1 MYKHI
6 EILNFITF
14 GCIDS
19 LIKWTIPVSV
29 LYHDIELPLPPS
41 PSSGLLSCL
50 LTLALFVLE
59 KGYVNG
65 KRRIVGQLNYFFPQ
79 NLNFNKN
86 VLELFLNMTSF

>member
-29 LYHDIELPLPPS
+29 LYHDIELPLPLS

-50 LTLALFVLE
+50 LTLALSVLE

-79 NLNFNKN
+79 NLNFYKN

>member
-6 EILNFITF
+6 EMFNFVTF

-19 LIKWTIPVSV
+19 LKKLTIPVSV
-29 LYHDIELPLPPS
+29 LYHDMQLPLPPS

-50 LTLALFVLE
+50 LTLALSVLE

-65 KRRIVGQLNYFFPQ
+65 KRWIVGFNPQ
-79 NLNFNKN
+79 NCSSLIIQ
-86 VLELFLNMTSF
+86 